1 MPYDPQDARE
11 FIGHAKSHGLR
22 VPEDVCDLCLMDTV
36 SYNEEHR
43 VDFCCLQA
51 PVAL

>member
-1 MPYDPQDARE
+1 MPYDPQGARE
-11 FIGHAKSHGLR
+11 FIGHAKSHWLR
-22 VPEDVCDLCLMDTV
+22 VLDDVCDLCLMDTV